1 VTVIKTAC
9 SNCNLRELCLPFGL
23 RSDELN
29 ALTTWFRARRRI
41 KRGEHLYR
49 AGDTFDAIYAIR
61 SGFFKTDVLLEDGR
75 DQVTGFQMAGELLG
89 LDGISTEHHTC
100 NAIAL
105 EDSEI
110 CAIPSQRL
118 ESLSREIHTLQHHFH
133 KVMSREIVRD
143 HGVMMLLGT
152 MRAEERLAAFLLN
165 LSQRFTARGFSHA
178 EFYLRMTREEIG
190 SYLGLK
196 LETVSRA
203 FSRFQEEG
211 HIAVQQKAHPHP
223 QRRWP
228 QGADESPQ
236 LKRQRVPRQR
246 DADDIGVGEPAPI
259 PGTPPLLHFV
269 LAALEGHRP
278 AAGCRPAGRRTWRS
292 ASPATK
298 GYWPLCQAMIS
309 ALPSSSVSTTCGTT
323 RASRALSHGGNR

>member
-1 VTVIKTAC
+1 MPHTNPLNQEISLSVIKTAC

-23 RSDELN
+23 SVEELER
-29 ALTTWFRARRRI
+29 LDDLVSARRRI
-41 KRGEHLYR
+41 KRGDHLYR
-49 AGDTFDAIYAIR
+49 AGEAFDAIYAIR

-110 CAIPSQRL
+110 CAIPFSRL
-118 ESLSREIHTLQHHFH
+118 EGLSREIHTRQHHFH

-211 HIAVQQKAHPHP
+211 HIAVQQKHI
-223 QRRWP
+223 RILNVN
-228 QGADESPQ
+228 G
-236 LKRQRVPRQR
+236 LK
-246 DADDIGVGEPAPI
+246 
-259 PGTPPLLHFV
+259 
-269 LAALEGHRP
+269 ALMTHR
-278 AAGCRPAGRRTWRS
+278 T
-292 ASPATK
+292 
-298 GYWPLCQAMIS
+298 
-309 ALPSSSVSTTCGTT
+309 
-323 RASRALSHGGNR
+323 

>member
-1 VTVIKTAC
+1 MPPPQTVSQEISLTVIKTAC

-23 RSDELN
+23 SHEELER
-29 ALTTWFRARRRI
+29 LDDLVSTRRRI
-41 KRGEHLYR
+41 KRGDHLYR
-49 AGDTFDAIYAIR
+49 AGAAFDAIYAIR

-110 CAIPSQRL
+110 CAIPFSRL
-118 ESLSREIHTLQHHFH
+118 EGLSREIHTLQHHFH

-211 HIAVQQKAHPHP
+211 YIAVQQKHI
-223 QRRWP
+223 RILDVN
-228 QGADESPQ
+228 G
-236 LKRQRVPRQR
+236 LK
-246 DADDIGVGEPAPI
+246 
-259 PGTPPLLHFV
+259 
-269 LAALEGHRP
+269 ALMNHR
-278 AAGCRPAGRRTWRS
+278 A
-292 ASPATK
+292 
-298 GYWPLCQAMIS
+298 
-309 ALPSSSVSTTCGTT
+309 
-323 RASRALSHGGNR
+323 

>member
-1 VTVIKTAC
+1 MPPNTAAKDISLKVIKTAC
-9 SNCNLRELCLPFGL
+9 SNCNLRELCLPLGL
-23 RSDELN
+23 SEEEMHRLDDLVS
-29 ALTTWFRARRRI
+29 TRKRI

-49 AGDTFDAIYAIR
+49 AGQEFDSIYAIR

-89 LDGISTEHHTC
+89 LDGISAERHTC

-105 EDSEI
+105 EDSEV
-110 CAIPSQRL
+110 CAIPFTRL
-118 ESLSREIHTLQHHFH
+118 ESLSREVVTLQHHFH

-165 LSQRFTARGFSHA
+165 LSQRFTARGFSPA

-211 HIAVQQKAHPHP
+211 LIAVQQKHIRILNTP
-223 QRRWP
+223 
-228 QGADESPQ
+228 G
-236 LKRQRVPRQR
+236 LKRLMTHH
-246 DADDIGVGEPAPI
+246 AP
-259 PGTPPLLHFV
+259 
-269 LAALEGHRP
+269 
-278 AAGCRPAGRRTWRS
+278 
-292 ASPATK
+292 
-298 GYWPLCQAMIS
+298 
-309 ALPSSSVSTTCGTT
+309 
-323 RASRALSHGGNR
+323 